1 MTIMLLLASLSG
13 TGCAETRAQDA
24 SPSKT
29 RISIMDGL
37 DRAVTLERPAARIAS
52 LSPGMTE
59 SLFAIGCG
67 DRVVVRDRW
76 SDFPAAAAR
85 LPAVEGVNPS
95 ADAVALYRP
104 DLIILYFSDD
114 RHAAAFEV
122 LGIPVAI
129 FDPRNY
135 DQVASDIEK
144 VGVLC
149 GQPER
154 AAEVARTMRG
164 RRDAV
169 RQQAVGTAP
178 LRVYV
183 EVDGADDARPWT
195 AGPGSFVN
203 ELIETSGAVNVFS
216 SLARP
221 FGQVSLEEILR
232 ARPDVILLAGIA
244 GDPQAARERLYRRPA
259 FSLLAAVKK
268 GRIIHRIDKDR
279 LTRTGPRL
287 ADGLEELAA
296 SLHRMDRHP

>member
-1 MTIMLLLASLSG
+1 MLLLLFFLAG
-13 TGCAETRAQDA
+13 PGCAETRAQDV
-24 SPSKT
+24 PSSKN
-29 RISIMDGL
+29 RVSIVDGL
-37 DRAVTLERPAARIAS
+37 GRAVTLDRPAVRIAS

-59 SLFAIGCG
+59 SLFAIGCD

-76 SDFPAAAAR
+76 SDFPAAAVR

-95 ADAVALYRP
+95 VDAVALYRP
-104 DLIILYFSDD
+104 DLVILYFSDD

-122 LGIPVAI
+122 LDIPVAI

-144 VGVLC
+144 LGVLC
-149 GQPER
+149 GRPDR
-154 AAEVARTMRG
+154 AAELARTMRE

-169 RQQAVGTAP
+169 RQRTAGMSP

-203 ELIETSGAVNVFS
+203 ELIESAGAVNVFA
-216 SLARP
+216 SLERP
-221 FGQVSLEEILR
+221 FAQVSLEEILR

-244 GDPQAARERLYRRPA
+244 GDPQAARERLSRRPA
-259 FSLLAAVKK
+259 FSLLPAVKM

-296 SLHRMDRHP
+296 ALHRMDRHP